1 MSNPLQTDRRNLL
14 AGELLPHDVIRYSQL
29 AQLLASAGIPLDEQ
43 RVTQLASDAG
53 LLAGESRSRS
63 PAPVEEWLEQLIS
76 LGHIERG
83 PRGVQCTAAHAFAA
97 FRQAVLSGRLHEWRR
112 ALLTLL
118 DVDVRNGFQPQPNFA
133 RLVALTRV
141 ILCADLHEQH
151 RRELLRRYHPVEPA
165 RVYLAAFGSPF
176 DAEVVDRIPA
186 DHRDAVVEGI
196 LARLLHEP
204 QPSAREAI
212 AWAQRRSTEE
222 NASVDLKYR
231 TCEQLLW
238 QGRVLEEFR
247 PLLAGDTSA
256 RAMSVQAAAAA
267 FAGDAAGAARLYA
280 LAESLFRG
288 DERQRGGK
296 SRSRNGQQNGQQKGQ
311 HNGKP
316 CGDGGGTGKKNA
328 ILKLPLAS
336 PMAFAHVAV
345 LLAAKTPVMLREAQR
360 RCMDEAR
367 NKPLTAAAEPWEA
380 LAQALEVLSGHK
392 PAQLI
397 LSIGPEDAFVSLM
410 SLAAVSWAQLRLLDD
425 SLKRT
430 LENWAQTYAA
440 AGYERAALE
449 LRAGLA
455 IARNLVLEARQK
467 ETFIGL
473 FAHEQ
478 PWQRALSA
486 LAAVVTPPAPLASG
500 ADTKQKRNVWVIQT
514 DAPGGAPVISVREQT
529 QTAGGRGWTRGRSL
543 YSSELERADLPE
555 QDARVLS
562 ALRPELRRQFILA
575 NGYSSADTYS
585 ILPALIGH
593 PLVVFSDDP
602 TTAVDLTKATPEL
615 IVEQRPEGGISL
627 RLPSVSERQNLS
639 AGSRQEYEIRTPY
652 GASVERCVLV
662 RQSATRASVMQI
674 TNAHRRVIDLI
685 GAGLDIPE
693 EGIGAAVDVLASVA
707 GLFEV
712 HSQIATAVSESAGDA
727 TIHAVLLSVGGGLRL
742 RLAVQPFGIHGP
754 RYPPGVGGVRVI
766 TAVSGECRAALRDL
780 DAERRA
786 MARVLETLPALGEDG
801 GDCEWVVQ
809 DPEQCLELVS
819 ALQSLGE
826 GVCVEWPA
834 GKKVQVTRRYRARD
848 LGLHIDAGDGQD
860 WFAVSGRLVLDDG
873 TVLLMQ
879 RLMELTRVNGGRYLP
894 LGDAGFL
901 ALTDGLRRRLDEL
914 ASAGTEQADGSLRI
928 SALAAGSL
936 TETFEDTAFE
946 GSPEWHA
953 RLARLQQAQT
963 LEVAP
968 PSTLQTELRP
978 YQLDG
983 FQWLARLAHWGAGA
997 CLADDMGLGKTVQ
1010 AIAML
1015 LHRAAGGAALVVAP
1029 TSVCPNWIDEL
1040 ARFAPTLNVRLF
1052 GGTEREDLVA
1062 SVAAFDVVVCS
1073 YALVQQELNV
1083 IAACRWHTL
1092 VLDEAQAVKNPATK
1106 RAQAVLKLSAD
1117 FRLATTGTPVE
1128 NRLDELWML
1137 FRFLNPGLLGSRE
1150 TFNERFAGPIERRQ
1164 DAPALARLKR
1174 LIAPFVLRRTK
1185 SEVLSEL
1192 PPRTE
1197 MVHLIEPSEQERAFH
1212 EALRRSAVD
1221 AITAGTLPP
1230 DQRRFRVLV
1239 ELTRIR
1245 RACCDPRL
1253 VAGDTG
1259 IDGVA
1264 GAKLEAFAELA
1275 LELVAGRH
1283 KALVFS
1289 QFVDYLGLLRAKLET
1304 LALSYQYL
1312 DGSTPAA
1319 DRARRVRAF
1328 QSGEGD
1334 FFLISL
1340 KAGAFG
1346 LNLTAADYVIIA
1358 DPWWN
1363 PAVEDQAAGRAH
1375 RMGQRRPVTVYRLVI
1390 KDSVEERIMS
1400 LHRDKRAL
1408 AEGLFAGEEFGK
1420 ALSVEELTALLRGSS
1435 A

>member
-1 MSNPLQTDRRNLL
+1 MSSPLQTDRRNLP
-14 AGELLPHDVIRYSQL
+14 AGELLPHGVIQYPLL
-29 AQLLASAGIPLDEQ
+29 AQLLAAAGIPLDEQ
-43 RVTQLASDAG
+43 RVRQLASDAG
-53 LLAGESRSRS
+53 LCAGESLLHS
-63 PAPVEEWLEQLIS
+63 PVPVEEWIEQLLC
-76 LGHIERG
+76 LGHVERG
-83 PRGVQCTAAHAFAA
+83 PRGLQCTAAHAFAA

-118 DVDVRNGFQPQPNFA
+118 DLDVRNGLQPLPNFA

-151 RRELLRRYHPVEPA
+151 RRELLRRYCPVDAA

-176 DAEVVDRIPA
+176 DAEVVDRIPV
-186 DHRDAVVEGI
+186 DHRDPVVEGI
-196 LARLLHEP
+196 LSRLLHEP

-212 AWAQRRSTEE
+212 AWARRRSTEE

-238 QGRVLEEFR
+238 QGRTLEEFK
-247 PLLAGDTSA
+247 PLLADDTSA
-256 RAMSVQAAAAA
+256 FAMSVRAAAAA
-267 FAGDAAGAARLYA
+267 FAEEATAASRLYE

-288 DERQRGGK
+288 DERLRGGK
-296 SRSRNGQQNGQQKGQ
+296 GDSRNGRQNGQTNSKAS
-311 HNGKP
+311 
-316 CGDGGGTGKKNA
+316 GDAGGTGQKNA
-328 ILKLPLAS
+328 VLKLPLAS
-336 PMAFAHVAV
+336 PMAFARVAA
-345 LLAAKTPVMLREAQR
+345 LLAANTPVTLREAQR

-367 NKPLTAAAEPWEA
+367 SKPVTAAVGQWEA
-380 LAQALEVLSGHK
+380 LAQALEARNSHK
-392 PAQLI
+392 PVQLT
-397 LSIGPEDAFVSLM
+397 LSIGPEDAFASLM
-410 SLAAVSWAQLRLLDD
+410 SLAAVSWAELRLLDE
-425 SLKRT
+425 SHKRT
-430 LENWAQTYAA
+430 LENWAQAYAI

-449 LRAGLA
+449 LGAGLA

-467 ETFIGL
+467 KTFIGL

-478 PWQRALSA
+478 PWQRTLSA
-486 LAAVVTPPAPLASG
+486 LAAVVTPPTPSG
-500 ADTKQKRNVWVIQT
+500 ADTKRKRNVWVIQT
-514 DAPGGAPVISVREQT
+514 DTPGGAPVISVREQT

-543 YSSELERADLPE
+543 FSSELESAELPE

-575 NGYSSADTYS
+575 NGYSSADTWS

-602 TTAVDLTKATPEL
+602 TTAVELTQATPEL
-615 IVEQRPEGGISL
+615 LVEQRPEGGVSL

-639 AGSRQEYEIRTPY
+639 AGNRQEYEIPAPY

-662 RQSATRASVMQI
+662 RQSATRASVLQI
-674 TNAHRRVIDLI
+674 TNAHRRVTDLI

-693 EGIGAAVDVLASVA
+693 EGIEAAKDVIASA
-707 GLFEV
+707 AELFEV
-712 HSQIATAVSESAGDA
+712 HSQIATAVSETAGDA
-727 TIHAVLLSVGGGLRL
+727 TIHAALLSVSGGLRL
-742 RLAVQPFGIHGP
+742 RLAVQPFGVHGP

-780 DAERRA
+780 DAERRG
-786 MARVLETLPALGEDG
+786 MARVLETLQVLGEDG
-801 GDCEWVVQ
+801 GNCEWMVQ
-809 DPEQCLELVS
+809 DPERCLELVS
-819 ALQSLGE
+819 ALQSMGE
-826 GVCVEWPA
+826 GLCVEWPA

-848 LGLHIDAGDGQD
+848 LGLHIGAGDGRD

-879 RLMELTRVNGGRYLP
+879 RLMELTRANGGRYLP

-914 ASAGTEQADGSLRI
+914 ASVGTGQADGSLRV
-928 SALAAGSL
+928 SALSVGSL
-936 TETFEDTAFE
+936 AETFEDTAFE
-946 GSPEWHA
+946 ASPEWHA

-963 LEVAP
+963 LEVAS

-983 FQWLARLAHWGAGA
+983 FLWLARLAHWGAGA

-1052 GGTEREDLVA
+1052 GGTERESLVS

-1073 YALVQQELNV
+1073 YALLQQGLNV

-1164 DAPALARLKR
+1164 DAPALVRLKK

-1197 MVHLIEPSEQERAFH
+1197 IVHVIEPSEQERAFH

-1221 AITAGTLPP
+1221 VIAAGTLPP
-1230 DQRRFRVLV
+1230 EQRRFRVLV

-1304 LALSYQYL
+1304 LGLSYQYL

-1319 DRARRVRAF
+1319 DRARCVRAF

-1408 AEGLFAGEEFGK
+1408 AESLFTGEEFGK
-1420 ALSVEELTALLRGSS
+1420 ALSVEELTALLQGS
-1435 A
+1435 AA